1 MSRNSIAG
9 GSSRALQSLFADIE
23 EECHMDC
30 LRDMHQGPRE
40 HFWQKLTMLF
50 NGRVRESE
58 SVFIERTI
66 LVLGDNK
73 GGKES
78 GRKIN
83 KH

>member
-1 MSRNSIAG
+1 M
-9 GSSRALQSLFADIE
+9 D
-23 EECHMDC
+23 ECV
-30 LRDMHQGPRE
+30 
-40 HFWQKLTMLF
+40 KAK
-50 NGRVRESE
+50 

-73 GGKES
+73 ES

>member
-30 LRDMHQGPRE
+30 LRDMHQGLRE
-40 HFWQKLTMLF
+40 HFWQKLKLLF

-58 SVFIERTI
+58 KCIHRE
-66 LVLGDNK
+66 DNT
-73 GGKES
+73 S
-78 GRKIN
+78 SR
-83 KH
+83 

>member
-1 MSRNSIAG
+1 M
-9 GSSRALQSLFADIE
+9 D
-23 EECHMDC
+23 ECV
-30 LRDMHQGPRE
+30 
-40 HFWQKLTMLF
+40 KTK
-50 NGRVRESE
+50 

-66 LVLGDNK
+66 LVIGDNK

>member
-1 MSRNSIAG
+1 M
-9 GSSRALQSLFADIE
+9 D
-23 EECHMDC
+23 ECV
-30 LRDMHQGPRE
+30 
-40 HFWQKLTMLF
+40 KAK
-50 NGRVRESE
+50 

-78 GRKIN
+78 GREIN

>member
-1 MSRNSIAG
+1 MKA
-9 GSSRALQSLFADIE
+9 
-23 EECHMDC
+23 
-30 LRDMHQGPRE
+30 
-40 HFWQKLTMLF
+40 K
-50 NGRVRESE
+50 

-78 GRKIN
+78 GREIN